1 MIGGPYATS
10 AVTHTAT
17 APKSIARGWRTGH
30 NGDRARP
37 RSSHRIGGRM
47 RELGIRYTKDPDWL
61 PSGSR
66 DITDANDYRAG
77 LPTQLRPHDKQAPH
91 DENRQSW
98 RP

>member
-1 MIGGPYATS
+1 
-10 AVTHTAT
+10 
-17 APKSIARGWRTGH
+17 
-30 NGDRARP
+30 
-37 RSSHRIGGRM
+37 M